1 MAAEQLF
8 IVSTLTDSDGIF
20 IYRIADADGHLEL
33 VRQYKEISNPFFVD
47 LHPNGNVVYSISD
60 PDNEQMVEAL
70 ALDRATG
77 ELTPI
82 NKQPTQGGY
91 PCYVAVDPSGRM
103 VVAANYEG
111 GSVISYPLEEDG
123 ALGAVGSFVQHV
135 GHSVEPRRQIEPHA
149 HCFKVAADGRFAFAA
164 DLGMDKVMIY
174 ALDLEAGS
182 LSPGLQSFARVQPGG
197 GPRHFI
203 FSPDSR
209 HGYVIN
215 EMGNTITSFVYDR
228 KQGLL
233 LERDSVPTLPADFDG
248 HSATADLAFTPDG
261 RFLYG
266 TNRGHESL
274 AMFTVDIQSG
284 ALTPNGIE
292 PSRGEMPQNITIT
305 PDGKLLFIANTN
317 GNNLVAFHID
327 QSSGKLNFSCE
338 LEMPAPV
345 CGVLG

>member
-1 MAAEQLF
+1 MAEDQLF

-20 IYRIADADGHLEL
+20 VYRITDEDGHLEL
-33 VRQYKEISNPFFVD
+33 VRQYTKISNPFFIH
-47 LHPNGNVVYSISD
+47 LHPNGRVLYSISD

-70 ALDRATG
+70 SLDRSTG

-103 VVAANYEG
+103 VVAANYKG
-111 GSVISYPLEEDG
+111 GNVISYPIEKDG
-123 ALGAVGSFVQHV
+123 ALGPAGSLIQHA
-135 GHSVEPRRQIEPHA
+135 GHSVEPRRQTEPHA
-149 HCFKVAADGRFAFAA
+149 HCFKVSSDGRFAFAA

-174 ALDLEAGS
+174 ALDPAAGR
-182 LSPGLQSFARVQPGG
+182 LSPGEQRFARVQPGG
-197 GPRHFI
+197 GPRHFT
-203 FSPDSR
+203 FSPDNR
-209 HGYVIN
+209 YGYVIN
-215 EMGNTITSFVYDR
+215 EMGNTITAFAYDQER
-228 KQGLL
+228 GLL

-274 AMFTVDIQSG
+274 AMFTVDIESG
-284 ALTPNGIE
+284 NLIPNGIE

-317 GNNLVAFHID
+317 GNKMVAFHID

>member
-20 IYRIADADGHLEL
+20 VYRITDGDGHLEL
-33 VRQYKEISNPFFVD
+33 VRQYKDISNPFFID
-47 LHPNGNVVYSISD
+47 LHPNGKVLYSISD
-60 PDNEQMVEAL
+60 PDRDQEVAAL
-70 ALDRATG
+70 SLDRSSG
-77 ELTPI
+77 ELKPI

-103 VVAANYEG
+103 VVAANYNG
-111 GSVISYPLEEDG
+111 GSVISYPLEKDG
-123 ALGAVGSFVQHV
+123 ALGKAGSFVQHV
-135 GHSVEPRRQIEPHA
+135 GSSIDPRRQTEPHA
-149 HCFKVAADGRFAFAA
+149 HCFKVAADGRFAFAN
-164 DLGMDKVMIY
+164 DLGTDRVMIY
-174 ALDLEAGS
+174 ALDPESGS
-182 LSPGLQSFARVQPGG
+182 LTAGEQRFARVQPGG
-197 GPRHFI
+197 GPRHFT

-209 HGYVIN
+209 YGYAIN
-215 EMGNTITSFVYDR
+215 EMGNTITAFAYDQER
-228 KQGLL
+228 GLL
-233 LERDSVPTLPADFDG
+233 LERGMVPTLPADFDG
-248 HSATADLAFTPDG
+248 SSATADLAFTPDG

-274 AMFTVDIQSG
+274 AMFTVDIASG
-284 ALTPNGIE
+284 VLTPNGIE

-327 QSSGKLNFSCE
+327 QSSGKLHFSCE

-345 CGVLG
+345 CGVIG